1 VAAPLYVDTSAAVR
15 AILESGVTPDVEAQ
29 LRSAPLL
36 VTSRL
41 TIVES
46 SRVLLRLRALAEHEE
61 AELADAEREIRELI
75 ARAEIWELSLKVC
88 ELARAVAPGLP
99 LRTLDALHLAT
110 FVLARQQIEGLE
122 LLTTDDRLRR
132 AAGVV

>member
-1 VAAPLYVDTSAAVR
+1 
-15 AILESGVTPDVEAQ
+15 
-29 LRSAPLL
+29 
-36 VTSRL
+36 L

-46 SRVLLRLRALAEHEE
+46 SRVLLRLRALAGHDE

>member
-1 VAAPLYVDTSAAVR
+1 VDTSAAVR
-15 AILESGVTPDVEAQ
+15 AILESGVTPDVGAQ

-46 SRVLLRLRALAEHEE
+46 SRVLLRLRALAGHDE